1 MEPISTNNVAEQ
13 TVAAAPAAVA
23 ASVAATESAET
34 TAATASEESQNLTAT
49 QTILD
54 TATSQTPEQTEKTT
68 SNIAYVGYVAVVILL
83 VALIAR
89 LLRGKSKKAPKGKS
103 NGKSGNPDMVEIY
116 VGNLSYDMADA
127 QLRRE
132 FERFGVVKS
141 ARVITHR
148 TNGKSKGY
156 GFVEMPHRKEAG
168 IAIKALDNS
177 DVMGRKIRVN
187 EARAN
192 TRPPER

>member
-1 MEPISTNNVAEQ
+1 MESISTNNVAEQ
-13 TVAAAPAAVA
+13 TEAAAPAAA
-23 ASVAATESAET
+23 AVM
-34 TAATASEESQNLTAT
+34 ASEPAAQATDESQNAAETAT
-49 QTILD
+49 QTTPD
-54 TATSQTPEQTEKTT
+54 SETTQTTEQTEKTP
-68 SNIAYVGYVAVVILL
+68 SRPVDSKAYVGFAIVGVLLL
-83 VALIAR
+83 VLIAR
-89 LLRGKSKKAPKGKS
+89 LLRKKSKKGPNGKP
-103 NGKSGNPDMVEIY
+103 NGKSSNPDMVEIY
-116 VGNLSYDMADA
+116 VGNLSYDMTDA

-132 FERFGVVKS
+132 FERFGVVKT

-156 GFVEMPHRKEAG
+156 GFIEMPHRKEAG

-177 DVMGRKIRVN
+177 DVMGRKLRVN